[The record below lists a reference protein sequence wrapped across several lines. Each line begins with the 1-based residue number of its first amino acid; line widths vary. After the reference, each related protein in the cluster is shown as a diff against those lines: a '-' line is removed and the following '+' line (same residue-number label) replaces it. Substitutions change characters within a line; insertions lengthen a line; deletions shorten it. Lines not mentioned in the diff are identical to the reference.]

1 MQLSILCRPLSGSTC
16 QGRDAFLVQPSV
28 ESGNVRAI
36 SPRRG
41 IPTSYQ
47 DCGGVKSRRRMLR
60 RMGGMSP
67 PKTINMAVQL
77 TTLEIVEWDFQPNE
91 GRPAPDCCASRVGKS
106 KALFRQA
113 INSHRAGLLHNG
125 TIWPAPI
132 GYRSPCLHIYHGFDR
147 SVSG

>member
-113 INSHRAGLLHNG
+113 TNSHRAGLLHNG

-132 GYRSPCLHIYHGFDR
+132 GYRSPCFTFT
-147 SVSG
+147 SVLTGL